1 MEPVTNKYRGKENKS
16 KKIIKRHD
24 PRRPSPHH
32 HTHLNTHRHL
42 HWDINSKNT
51 NVHVGLHWIAWSMAR
66 VSRFRN
72 TSSYIEQTLR
82 GTCSFIPNI
91 IQGRRFCSL
100 EFRGCIALKSN
111 PTMILPNFAL
121 SRELLSRHH
130 PSFRTWLWLR
140 SMQQMLKLLYFG
152 SLMHPFI

>member
-1 MEPVTNKYRGKENKS
+1 MIRVDPPHPTTPTSTHTGTSMETS
-16 KKIIKRHD
+16 T
-24 PRRPSPHH
+24 PRIQTFMLGCTELPGRWRE
-32 HTHLNTHRHL
+32 LN
-42 HWDINSKNT
+42 
-51 NVHVGLHWIAWSMAR
+51 
-66 VSRFRN
+66 RFRN
-72 TSSYIEQTLR
+72 TSSYKEQTLR

-111 PTMILPNFAL
+111 PPMILPNFAL

-152 SLMHPFI
+152 SLMHPIT